1 LQDEISRSTEETS
14 EKVQTQGAQLNNVRQ
29 IQETIIEQQ
38 DEISFDRVIGADL
51 FRNVEEIRTGLEQGL
66 IRNLQTIDEVIQQV
80 KEERKVAS
88 GDRVQQLTK
97 LIEKLQNHRK
107 ELKGTEEDSKSAFGS
122 IKEVQNAINNNE
134 IDTPKKVGNAISF
147 LEDKLKTTKFESEDA
162 RERIKKLIEQL
173 KELRNESNKSGNE
186 IDSFSEGL
194 ENLKAQQA
202 ITQSLTDN
210 FVALGKAIGQGE
222 NVMKSFGQAALGVL
236 QQVGTAMGEQ
246 LIAQGSALI
255 ASSLIPG
262 QQGNAAAGAKL
273 VAAGGALV
281 AASSALG
288 SIIGGSGGQGT
299 GSNNRRND
307 PREVEGG
314 GSVDIEGRR
323 RGGPVGAGE
332 LYETHGLGNRE
343 FFVPNMNG
351 AIMTQGQMRSSS
363 SRPKRTVEVVTE
375 NRLQGDIN
383 GPDLFELETR
393 LSEVANFKTEFGEG

>member
-1 LQDEISRSTEETS
+1 M
-14 EKVQTQGAQLNNVRQ
+14 
-29 IQETIIEQQ
+29 
-38 DEISFDRVIGADL
+38 
-51 FRNVEEIRTGLEQGL
+51 
-66 IRNLQTIDEVIQQV
+66 
-80 KEERKVAS
+80 
-88 GDRVQQLTK
+88 
-97 LIEKLQNHRK
+97 
-107 ELKGTEEDSKSAFGS
+107 
-122 IKEVQNAINNNE
+122 
-134 IDTPKKVGNAISF
+134 
-147 LEDKLKTTKFESEDA
+147 
-162 RERIKKLIEQL
+162 
-173 KELRNESNKSGNE
+173 
-186 IDSFSEGL
+186 
-194 ENLKAQQA
+194 
-202 ITQSLTDN
+202 
-210 FVALGKAIGQGE
+210 GK
-222 NVMKSFGQAALGVL
+222 
-236 QQVGTAMGEQ
+236 Q

-288 SIIGGSGGQGT
+288 GIIGGSGGQGT
-299 GSNNRRND
+299 ASNNRRND

-323 RGGPVGAGE
+323 RGGKVGAGE

-343 FFVPNMNG
+343 FFVPG
-351 AIMTQGQMRSSS
+351 VDGSIMTEGQMRSSS